1 MIITYQ
7 GVEFFKVQYGDVVVA
22 FNPISKSSKLKGAR
36 FGADIAVVSANLPDF
51 NGVDAVTLGEKK
63 PFVISGPGEYEYKG
77 VLVHGLPAETSYG
90 GEKMINTV
98 YLVSL
103 EGINLC
109 FLGALNKKELSA
121 EISEAIEEIEVEKK
135 SINFLYEHRGE
146 FWFSEKGN
154 PKNRFKLEEAKIGPA
169 AKFLKPNSEVTA
181 AVLDDQIL
189 NVKAPI
195 KVDLKITETP
205 PGERGNTA
213 QGGTKMATL
222 ETGAEV
228 AVPLFINTGD
238 IIRVN
243 TDTGTYVERMEKSK
257 E

>member
-121 EISEAIEEIEVEKK
+121 EISEAIEEIDVLFVPIGGTGVLSSAEA
-135 SINFLYEHRGE
+135 YELAVSLE
-146 FWFSEKGN
+146 
-154 PKNRFKLEEAKIGPA
+154 PKLIIPMHFGSVGAKNSLEI
-169 AKFLKPNSEVTA
+169 FLKEGGAPKSLEPLDKLTLKKKDLEGKEGEIV
-181 AVLDDQIL
+181 VLS
-189 NVKAPI
+189 
-195 KVDLKITETP
+195 
-205 PGERGNTA
+205 
-213 QGGTKMATL
+213 
-222 ETGAEV
+222 GA
-228 AVPLFINTGD
+228 N
-238 IIRVN
+238 
-243 TDTGTYVERMEKSK
+243 
-257 E
+257 